1 VLAAD
6 SSSASANSR
15 LTVLSIEWA
24 SPDAL
29 TLRPAE
35 GPSFLTRPA
44 YLAAVGVP
52 VDSLA
57 AFVAAAGPGGA
68 GLDEEKTE
76 AVLRSGA
83 AYIAE
88 KAAMGYLSRAEQS
101 RFGLSRKLGQKKH
114 SAEAIRLALDYLESK
129 SYLDDSRYAEA
140 WLRER
145 LIHHAEGREA
155 LLAGLLSRG
164 IGRDVAREA
173 VSACFAEVDEADL
186 CRRAIDRLARQG
198 KTGVKLQVALARKGF
213 PRGIIAACLGD
224 VE

>member
-6 SSSASANSR
+6 SSSASAKSR

-52 VDSLA
+52 VDSL
-57 AFVAAAGPGGA
+57 VAAAGPGGA